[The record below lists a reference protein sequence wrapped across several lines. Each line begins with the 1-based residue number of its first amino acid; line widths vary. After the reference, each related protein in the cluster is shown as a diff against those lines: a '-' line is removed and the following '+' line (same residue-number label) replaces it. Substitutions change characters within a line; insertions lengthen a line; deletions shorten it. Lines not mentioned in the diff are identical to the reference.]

1 MNKLKLDYSNVNN
14 KNFERKILKSLRQI
28 IQSGYLHS
36 RKLKQKFD
44 ITSPQLIALLEIA
57 KEKQITLKNLSEKIA
72 LSSSTLVGVIDRLE
86 NKELVIRKRDKQD
99 RRKVFL
105 SITVKGKNFVE
116 KAPSPLQNS
125 LVKSL
130 SKISITELSTILN
143 SLERIN
149 DLINAKDLDESLIFQ
164 NYLF

>member
-1 MNKLKLDYSNVNN
+1 MKNVKSDYSSLNN
-14 KNFERKILKSLRQI
+14 ENFEYKILNSLRRI

-36 RKLKQKFD
+36 RQLKQKFD
-44 ITSPQLIALLEIA
+44 ITSPQLVALLEIA
-57 KEKQITLKNLSEKIA
+57 KEKQITLKHLSEKIA

-86 NKELVIRKRDKQD
+86 SKELVSRKRDNQD

-105 SITVKGKNFVE
+105 SITLKGRSFIE

-130 SKISITELSTILN
+130 SKISSTELSTILN

-164 NYLF
+164 ADGF